1 MQPQSPY
8 GQPMFTGAPQ
18 PELQQPAVNQQQNP
32 FQGQQPQQ
40 TQQPQQPQMSGITDY
55 GTHQI
60 INSNT
65 NQSNGFAVGALVF
78 SFLTFPLSL
87 LSFWNI
93 FLVMAVISLSCV
105 FILGIIGLTKSRRQH
120 GGTIV
125 AIIGLILGILQVV
138 WILLGRME

>member
-18 PELQQPAVNQQQNP
+18 PELQQPVVNQQQNP

-40 TQQPQQPQMSGITDY
+40 AQQPQMSGITDY

-60 INSNT
+60 INSNA
-65 NQSNGFAVGALVF
+65 NQSNGLAVGALVF

-105 FILGIIGLTKSRRQH
+105 FILGILGLTKRTCQQ
-120 GGTIV
+120 
-125 AIIGLILGILQVV
+125 LNLGCRKFFPHLNERNNT
-138 WILLGRME
+138 LGDGQTVNL

>member
-8 GQPMFTGAPQ
+8 GQPMFTGTPQ
-18 PELQQPAVNQQQNP
+18 VEQQQPVVNQQQNP

-40 TQQPQQPQMSGITDY
+40 AQQPQMSGVADY

-60 INSNT
+60 INSNV
-65 NQSNGFAVGALVF
+65 NRSNGLAVGALVF
-78 SFLTFPLSL
+78 GFLTFPLSL

-93 FLVMAVISLSCV
+93 FLILAVISLSCV
-105 FILGIIGLTKSRRQH
+105 FILGIIALTKSRRQH

-138 WILLGRME
+138 WILLVRME

>member
-18 PELQQPAVNQQQNP
+18 PELQQPVVNQQQNP

-40 TQQPQQPQMSGITDY
+40 AQQPQMSGITDY

-60 INSNT
+60 INSNA
-65 NQSNGFAVGALVF
+65 NQSNGLAVGALVF

-138 WILLGRME
+138 WILLVRME

>member
-8 GQPMFTGAPQ
+8 GQPMFTGTPQ
-18 PELQQPAVNQQQNP
+18 VEQQQPVVNQQQNP

-87 LSFWNI
+87 ISFWDM

-105 FILGIIGLTKSRRQH
+105 FILGILGLTKSRRQH

-138 WILLGRME
+138 WILLIRTE